1 MKDLNILSSLLAIYI
16 DKPEDAEINF
26 KLGYY
31 YHSINQTASAVSFY
45 LRAAERTDDKLLIY
59 ECLLRCSMC
68 FNSQGTRNASVEGM
82 LQHAVSLLPKRPEAY
97 FHLSRLYERTQKWFL
112 GYMVSSI
119 GIGVAEP
126 NPAEK
131 LITPID
137 YPGFWTLQ
145 FEKAVCSW
153 WCGLC
158 EESKTIFESLILNE
172 PLDMIHKE
180 SVISNLKKL
189 NGWIDEADL
198 NTHFKSK
205 DEEINNSIY
214 FLDLFVSKD
223 RDKLKY
229 KFDGYESI
237 LRNYSETMQDI
248 FVLTALSG
256 KKGGTYL
263 EIGAGFPIFA
273 SNTYLLERYFGWKGI
288 SLDNKPKFIRKQKL
302 HRNNYSICLDSTKAD
317 YRKIVEECKLNL
329 FIDYLQ
335 VDCGNSEA
343 SYNSLK
349 KVLEDGLK
357 FRVITF
363 SHDSHTDKTKTV
375 KDKSRKLLAKYG
387 YTLFLSNVSHDTEK
401 DYEDWY
407 VDSSE
412 ISIQIFKELKN
423 TDNTI
428 KQARKIFIS

>member
-1 MKDLNILSSLLAIYI
+1 MTDLTILNNLLAVYI
-16 DKPEDAEINF
+16 DNPEDPEINF
-26 KLGYY
+26 KIGVF

-45 LRAAERTDDKLLIY
+45 LRAAERTTNKLIMY

-68 FNSQGTRNASVEGM
+68 FNSQGTRNLSVEGM
-82 LQHAVSLLPKRPEAY
+82 LQHAVALLPKRPEAY
-97 FHLSRLYERTQKWFL
+97 FHLSRFYERTQKWFL
-112 GYMVSSI
+112 GYMTSSI
-119 GIGVAEP
+119 GIGVAEA

-131 LITPID
+131 LITQID
-137 YPGFWTLQ
+137 YPGIWTLH

-158 EESKTIFESLILNE
+158 EESKMTFEYLILNE
-172 PLDMIHKE
+172 PLDMVHKE
-180 SVISNLKKL
+180 AVISNLKKL
-189 NGWIDEADL
+189 NAWIEEADL
-198 NTHFKSK
+198 STHFKSK
-205 DEEINNSIY
+205 DEEIDNSIY
-214 FLDLFVSKD
+214 FLDIYVSKD
-223 RDKLKY
+223 KDKLKF
-229 KFDGYESI
+229 KFDGSDTI

-256 KKGGTYL
+256 KKEGTYL
-263 EIGAGFPIFA
+263 EIGAGYPFFA
-273 SNTYLLERYFGWKGI
+273 SNTYLLERYFGWKGVSI
-288 SLDNKPKFIRKQKL
+288 DNRTKFIRKQHS
-302 HRNNYSICLDSTKAD
+302 HRTNYALCLDATKAD
-317 YRKIVEECKLNL
+317 YRKITNDCKLNL
-329 FIDYLQ
+329 FFDYLQ

-363 SHDSHTDKTKTV
+363 SHDNHTDKTRGFKE
-375 KDKSRKLLAKYG
+375 KSRKLLGKYG
-387 YTLFLSNVSHDTEK
+387 YTLFLSNISHDTDK

-423 TDNTI
+423 TDNTV
-428 KQARKIFIS
+428 KRAKNIFLL